1 MNKIS
6 EDTRNRI
13 MRLREH
19 VLNPPEVC
27 VEKAR
32 YMTQSYKLTEGEP
45 SAIRRAKAL
54 ENILSNMTLT
64 IMTDELLVGRV
75 TSKPRGGAI
84 SPEINCRWYL
94 DQLDLLSSRPSDRFQ
109 PIPQETKDEI
119 KEIVDYWQGKS
130 LYDYWERAVSDE
142 AKEITCM
149 VFNGGAFS
157 CNTQYFGHFTVRY
170 EKILDLGIKGLCK
183 EIDEKKP
190 LDEDRDKDKVE
201 YLKAMKTALGASVTL
216 AHRYADLAEKMAQT
230 ECSEKRAEE
239 LKEISRIC
247 RKVPEYPAESF
258 REAIQSV
265 WFVYIALV
273 VECWGASP
281 CFDRIDQYLY
291 PYYKEDVEKGIITK
305 EEAFLLVSMLL
316 IKCNEQLTVYHT
328 EATKTFGGMT
338 SRVSVNLG
346 GRKKNGLSAVND
358 LSYLFLEAE
367 RIVACGEDMV
377 VQVDNMT
384 PDDFLSLAL
393 EVARDVHGK
402 IKFVGDEVI
411 EANML
416 SYGLPK
422 DKILDLVVT
431 GCNTMGIPG
440 VTLDMPGGVVNLP
453 LMLDLAMNNGYS
465 PYLRK
470 QLGPKT
476 GDASEFKSWEELFNA
491 FKRQFDYFIPYISEI
506 RDKDKELYGRYMQMP
521 FQSALYDMCIEQA
534 KDVICGPA
542 GVFMAFGIS
551 LAGAPNVGDSLEAVK
566 KAVFDDKS
574 VTLEKVIE
582 ACNNNFDGYE
592 KELSVLKK
600 TPKFGNDIDEVD
612 KMVDEVLSYCSEKTA
627 SLPGYMGAR
636 STVAAA
642 AITSNIAHGKNVG
655 AQPDGRRA
663 GTPLSE
669 GGISPHQGRNTSG
682 PTATLK
688 SVAKLDHKKLGNG
701 SVLNMRFDPEALNTR
716 EKVSKLA
723 SMVKAFHDM
732 GGYLVQFNIVSTET
746 LREAQKHPEDY
757 KDLIVRVATYSAYF
771 IELSRELQDDIIS
784 RLEFS
789 QL

>member
-1 MNKIS
+1 
-6 EDTRNRI
+6 
-13 MRLREH
+13 
-19 VLNPPEVC
+19 
-27 VEKAR
+27 
-32 YMTQSYKLTEGEP
+32 
-45 SAIRRAKAL
+45 
-54 ENILSNMTLT
+54 
-64 IMTDELLVGRV
+64 
-75 TSKPRGGAI
+75 
-84 SPEINCRWYL
+84 
-94 DQLDLLSSRPSDRFQ
+94 
-109 PIPQETKDEI
+109 
-119 KEIVDYWQGKS
+119 
-130 LYDYWERAVSDE
+130 
-142 AKEITCM
+142 
-149 VFNGGAFS
+149 
-157 CNTQYFGHFTVRY
+157 
-170 EKILDLGIKGLCK
+170 
-183 EIDEKKP
+183 
-190 LDEDRDKDKVE
+190 
-201 YLKAMKTALGASVTL
+201 
-216 AHRYADLAEKMAQT
+216 
-230 ECSEKRAEE
+230 
-239 LKEISRIC
+239 
-247 RKVPEYPAESF
+247 
-258 REAIQSV
+258 
-265 WFVYIALV
+265 
-273 VECWGASP
+273 
-281 CFDRIDQYLY
+281 
-291 PYYKEDVEKGIITK
+291 
-305 EEAFLLVSMLL
+305 
-316 IKCNEQLTVYHT
+316 
-328 EATKTFGGMT
+328 
-338 SRVSVNLG
+338 
-346 GRKKNGLSAVND
+346 
-358 LSYLFLEAE
+358 
-367 RIVACGEDMV
+367 
-377 VQVDNMT
+377 
-384 PDDFLSLAL
+384 
-393 EVARDVHGK
+393 
-402 IKFVGDEVI
+402 
-411 EANML
+411 
-416 SYGLPK
+416 
-422 DKILDLVVT
+422 
-431 GCNTMGIPG
+431 MGIPG

-701 SVLNMRFDPEALNTR
+701 SVLNMRFNPEALNTR